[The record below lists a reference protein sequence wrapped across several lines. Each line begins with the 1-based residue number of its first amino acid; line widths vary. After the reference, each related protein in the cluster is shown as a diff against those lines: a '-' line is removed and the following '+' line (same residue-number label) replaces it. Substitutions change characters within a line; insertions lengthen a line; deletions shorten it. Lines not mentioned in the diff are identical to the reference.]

1 VTVTA
6 APADAVLYEAI
17 KSPAAYVAAYNSLM
31 DEPSNRLRIRA
42 VTDLL
47 HRIGP
52 GVERVID
59 VACGGGAYTASARA
73 VLGGAV
79 RFCPVDRQT
88 ACAAG
93 YRMNHPDAIPALAD
107 VTALPFRPGTF
118 DVALCLDIV
127 EHLHDDVEFL
137 RGIHRVLVPGGWVV
151 VSTHNSRS
159 LEHVLGLARA
169 TMTGTPWRGWDPT
182 HIRFYNAGSLRRLLR
197 EAGFDVVALDG
208 TYYWPFHL
216 PARVA
221 SWPLQR
227 MGLSSLARAVYRAV
241 AAPGYMI
248 NAALEACS
256 PLPGLRTAGW
266 GIMALARKRSS

>member
-6 APADAVLYEAI
+6 APPGNVLYEAI

-31 DEPSNRLRIRA
+31 DEPSNRLRIRT

-47 HRIGP
+47 RRIGP

-73 VLGGAV
+73 VLGGAA
-79 RFCPVDRQT
+79 RFWPVDRQA

-93 YRMNHPDAIPALAD
+93 YRMNHPDATPTLAD
-107 VTALPFRPGTF
+107 VTALPFRTGAF
-118 DVALCLDIV
+118 DLALCLDII
-127 EHLHDDVEFL
+127 EHLHKDVEFL

-159 LEHVLGLARA
+159 IEHVLGLSRA
-169 TMTGTPWRGWDPT
+169 AITRTSWRGWDPT
-182 HIRFYNAGSLRRLLR
+182 HVRFYNARSLRRLLQ
-197 EAGFDVVALDG
+197 EAGFDIVALDG

-216 PARVA
+216 PARVV

-227 MGLSSLARAVYRAV
+227 MGLGSVARAVYRAV
-241 AAPGYMI
+241 AAPGYLI

-256 PLPGLRTAGW
+256 PLPGLRTVGW
-266 GIMALARKRSS
+266 GIIALARKRSS